1 MRALASASV
10 HNLGGR
16 SRKLWSD
23 SRIYAVFWDCV
34 LCVQPWRLYLESRNG
49 KKSLIFKWRVLL
61 SNCKSCLSFLVWLE
75 IVVRIQKLASDKAVV
90 RIARNWRSYWSKKI
104 SRVWKL
110 LFFLKTYLLNQIL
123 KRTHH
128 LFSLTFLCHSLDF
141 SCTWEHLHQ
150 FNLTNVAVLDWSCR
164 GKDRLS

>member
-1 MRALASASV
+1 M
-10 HNLGGR
+10 
-16 SRKLWSD
+16 LWSD
-23 SRIYAVFWDCV
+23 SRIYAVFWDGV

-75 IVVRIQKLASDKAVV
+75 IVVRIQKLASDKAAV
-90 RIARNWRSYWSKKI
+90 RIARNWRSYWSKKKKPCMETP
-104 SRVWKL
+104 S
-110 LFFLKTYLLNQIL
+110 FFNFLKTYLLNQIL
-123 KRTHH
+123 KRTQD

-150 FNLTNVAVLDWSCR
+150 FNLTNVAVLDWSRR